1 MSWTVVARK
10 DFRDAVRSRALW
22 ALSAVF
28 LLLAVGISVL
38 YATFQPLSGGNPTA
52 LGLIFFLASIVGT
65 FVSIAAILACYKAV
79 AGERERGT
87 IKITL
92 SLPHSRRDVILG
104 KLVGRTGVLAL
115 PVVGALLAG
124 TVVGGV
130 MFGDVAPGATVLF
143 GVVALLFTLAY
154 VGIMVGLSATTGST
168 TRAAA
173 LAIGFFLIV
182 ELFWD
187 AVLFGLAFVANDFA
201 VPAAHAAFPD
211 WLYLVQQVP
220 PSSSFM
226 TSLSAVLP
234 GATRAASAGAG
245 QSAGQIGA
253 FYSTPWVG
261 LVALALWVVVPILVG
276 YYRFE
281 AADL

>member
-1 MSWTVVARK
+1 MSWAVVARK
-10 DFRDAVRSRALW
+10 DFRDAVRSKALW

-38 YATFQPLSGGNPTA
+38 YATVEPLSGGNPTA

-115 PVVGALLAG
+115 PVVGALLTG
-124 TVVGGV
+124 TVIGGV
-130 MFGDVAPGATVLF
+130 MFGDVAPVATVLF

-187 AVLFGLAFVANDFA
+187 AVLFGLAFVTNDFA
-201 VPAAHAAFPD
+201 VPATPAAFPD

-226 TSLSAVLP
+226 TSLSAVIP

-261 LVALALWVVVPILVG
+261 LVALVMWVVVPILVG
-276 YYRFE
+276 YYRFD